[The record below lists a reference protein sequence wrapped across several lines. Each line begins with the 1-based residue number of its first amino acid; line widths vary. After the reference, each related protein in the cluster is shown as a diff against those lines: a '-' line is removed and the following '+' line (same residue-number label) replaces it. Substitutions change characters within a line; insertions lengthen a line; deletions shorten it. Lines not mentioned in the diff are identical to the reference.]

1 MFLLP
6 LIISAS
12 KKGKGKGKYSTST
25 LTSSS
30 TSSTDTST
38 SSSST
43 DTLTSSSITDTITN
57 YSNTTLVPRTI
68 NTTRNYSSSTEYDS
82 EEEVLA
88 NVDFS
93 NQTTTNSSSIFK
105 KKKNSKSSLDWLWI
119 ILGLLFGIILFIG
132 FYAKNKQH
140 INMRELERNLFIHDN
155 DNNNDNDSEL
165 SNPPNYYEEP
175 IVGDLI
181 LENPAYDPE
190 YNNIVPEY
198 NNSNHNQNLDME
210 HYSVIEEV

>member
-6 LIISAS
+6 LLISAS

-25 LTSSS
+25 MTSSS
-30 TSSTDTST
+30 SSSTDTST
-38 SSSST
+38 SSSSS

-57 YSNTTLVPRTI
+57 SPNTTLVPRTI

-82 EEEVLA
+82 EEEVLV

-93 NQTTTNSSSIFK
+93 NQTTTKSSQIFN
-105 KKKNSKSSLDWLWI
+105 KNSKSSLDWLWV

-132 FYAKNKQH
+132 FYVKKKH
-140 INMRELERNLFIHDN
+140 YLNMRELERDLFIDN
-155 DNNNDNDSEL
+155 NNNDNDSEL
-165 SNPPNYYEEP
+165 SNPINLYEEP
-175 IVGDLI
+175 RVGDII

-190 YNNIVPEY
+190 YNNFVPEY
-198 NNSNHNQNLDME
+198 NNSNHIQNLDMG

>member
-38 SSSST
+38 N
-43 DTLTSSSITDTITN
+43 TLTSSSITDTITN
-57 YSNTTLVPRTI
+57 SPNTTLVPRTI

-93 NQTTTNSSSIFK
+93 NQTTTKSSQIFN
-105 KKKNSKSSLDWLWI
+105 KNSKSSLDWLWV

-140 INMRELERNLFIHDN
+140 INMRELERNLFIHNN

-165 SNPPNYYEEP
+165 SNPPNLYEEP
-175 IVGDLI
+175 RVGDLI

-190 YNNIVPEY
+190 YNNFVPEY
-198 NNSNHNQNLDME
+198 NNSNHNQNIDIG